1 MSQTIHTTEATCRLN
16 VSTADE
22 AIQLYTDWVFNH
34 PEDAPEWLQD
44 LTEPEVTE
52 TVSHYVTMR
61 DDGQIVVTLD
71 TEGANGV
78 SDIYDSI
85 ALHFQ
90 SLQTS
95 KFMVVRWHSHDTRTG
110 FSFGTDYYN
119 SQGEPVDVESD
130 SEALDRIHSLMA
142 NNEWDS
148 DLWQK
153 VADVLDLTGRTL
165 PES

>member
-1 MSQTIHTTEATCRLN
+1 MSHTIHTAEATCRLN

-22 AIQLYTDWVFNH
+22 AIQLYVEWVFNH

-61 DDGQIVVTLD
+61 DDGQIVVSLD
-71 TEGANGV
+71 TEEANGV
-78 SDIYDSI
+78 SDVYDSI

-90 SLQTS
+90 TLQTS
-95 KFMVVRWHSHDTRTG
+95 KFMVVRWHSYNSKSG
-110 FSFGTDYYN
+110 ASSGTDYYN
-119 SQGEPVDVESD
+119 NQGESVDVESD
-130 SEALDRIHSLMA
+130 SEALDRIHSLMVD
-142 NNEWDS
+142 NEWNS
-148 DLWQK
+148 DLWQQ